1 MKQEDLFRAIGEL
14 ESLRLAKTEED
25 LSMKSGIKITRRLL
39 IAAVVTALLA
49 GSAYAAHYFL
59 YDSPKEMVTG
69 LYGSDASLAPSEA
82 SDEQK
87 PWPNSY
93 VLPGYDKRPVDETT
107 AQAMEGWISPVG
119 QTLKNGGYQLTVDAY
134 VYDSAMKVGFVT
146 LALEHDKPIAEADL
160 MMQRN
165 GEIIPGMVE
174 FTQYGRCYI
183 IPEKT
188 TDTTLAMTYYFS
200 SDVRD
205 SHVFAITLLDHD
217 EQKRILEENSL
228 EEQERSA
235 FIAQRREALMAEMT
249 LEEAQAKLMEQSG
262 FTGGE
267 APYDSYY
274 YLAANEYDWNY
285 ASSHPQQTSPEEEA
299 EARLR
304 QELTPEEAEAKL
316 REIWG
321 DEAVDA
327 TFQDQ
332 PENIAELA
340 YFILAEEEVDATPQE
355 NKLILPMPE
364 NSALPNRSFGG
375 GDVLVNSLCLRVN
388 DEKYNPGG
396 SADVALRM
404 KDGSTF
410 VVCSDEMNNC
420 LFQKGEWDGTCLC
433 MLNSAINIEDIETVI
448 LTVKGQEI
456 VLTAD

>member
-14 ESLRLAKTEED
+14 DTLRLAKTEED
-25 LSMKSGIKITRRLL
+25 LPMKTGMKFTRRLL

-59 YDSPKEMVTG
+59 YDSPREMVTG

-107 AQAMEGWISPVG
+107 AQAMESWISPVG

-146 LALEHDKPIAEADL
+146 LALEHDKPIDEADL

-205 SHVFAITLLDHD
+205 SNVFAVTLLDND
-217 EQKRILEENSL
+217 EQKRILEESSQD
-228 EEQERSA
+228 EQERSA
-235 FIAQRREALMAEMT
+235 YIAQRRETLMAE
-249 LEEAQAKLMEQSG
+249 LSKEQADARLREESG

-274 YLAANEYDWNY
+274 YLAANEYDRNY
-285 ASSHPQQTSPEEEA
+285 VSSHLRQTSPEDEA

-304 QELTPEEAEAKL
+304 QELTPEEAEARL
-316 REIWG
+316 RENWG
-321 DEAVDA
+321 DEMVDA

-332 PENIAELA
+332 PENIAEFA
-340 YFILAEEEVDATPQE
+340 YWILAQEEVDATPQE

-364 NSALPNRSFGG
+364 DSALPNRSFGG
-375 GDVLVNSLCLRVN
+375 GNVLVNSLCLRVN

-396 SADVALRM
+396 SADVTLRM

-410 VVCSDEMNNC
+410 VVRSTETDNT
-420 LFQKGEWDGTCLC
+420 LFQKGEWDGSCLC

>member
-217 EQKRILEENSL
+217 EQKRILEESSQD
-228 EEQERSA
+228 EQERSA

-249 LEEAQAKLMEQSG
+249 PEQADARLKEEAG

-285 ASSHPQQTSPEEEA
+285 ASSHPYQTSPEEEA

-304 QELTPEEAEAKL
+304 QELTPEEAEIKL

-327 TFQDQ
+327 TFQDR
-332 PENIAELA
+332 PEDIAELA
-340 YFILAEEEVDATPQE
+340 YMILAEEEVDAAPQE

-364 NSALPNRSFGG
+364 DSALPNRSFGG

-410 VVCSDEMNNC
+410 VVRSDEMNNC

-456 VLTAD
+456 PLAAD

>member
-25 LSMKSGIKITRRLL
+25 LSMKTGMKFTRRLL

-59 YDSPKEMVTG
+59 YDSPKEMVNG

-200 SDVRD
+200 SGVRD

-262 FTGGE
+262 FSGGE

-304 QELTPEEAEAKL
+304 RELTPEEAEARL

-321 DEAVDA
+321 DEAVEA
-327 TFQDQ
+327 TLQDQ

-364 NSALPNRSFGG
+364 DSALPNRSFGS

>member
-25 LSMKSGIKITRRLL
+25 LSMKTGMKITRRLL

-69 LYGSDASLAPSEA
+69 LYGSDASLAPSED

-205 SHVFAITLLDHD
+205 SNVFAITLLDHD
-217 EQKRILEENSL
+217 EQKRILEESSQ

-235 FIAQRREALMAEMT
+235 FIAQRREALMAELT
-249 LEEAQAKLMEQSG
+249 LEQADARLKEEAG

-285 ASSHPQQTSPEEEA
+285 ASSHPYQTSPEEEA

-327 TFQDQ
+327 T
-332 PENIAELA
+332 
-340 YFILAEEEVDATPQE
+340 PQE

-364 NSALPNRSFGG
+364 DSALPNRSFGG

-396 SADVALRM
+396 SADVQLRM
-404 KDGSTF
+404 KDGSVF
-410 VVCSDEMNNC
+410 VVRSDEMNNC

-448 LTVKGQEI
+448 LTVQGQEI
-456 VLTAD
+456 PLTAD

>member
-25 LSMKSGIKITRRLL
+25 LSMKSGMKITRRLL

-59 YDSPKEMVTG
+59 YDSPKEMVNG

-119 QTLKNGGYQLTVDAY
+119 QALKNGGYQLTVDAY

-188 TDTTLAMTYYFS
+188 TLAMTYYFS

-217 EQKRILEENSL
+217 EQKRILEESSQ

-262 FTGGE
+262 FSGGE
-267 APYDSYY
+267 APYDAYY

-285 ASSHPQQTSPEEEA
+285 ASTHPQQTSPEEEA

-321 DEAVDA
+321 DEAVNA

-332 PENIAELA
+332 PENIPELA
-340 YFILAEEEVDATPQE
+340 YMILAEEEVDATPQE

-364 NSALPNRSFGG
+364 DSALPNRSFGG

-396 SADVALRM
+396 SADVQLRM

>member
-25 LSMKSGIKITRRLL
+25 LSMKSGMKLTRRLL

-49 GSAYAAHYFL
+49 GSAYATHYFL
-59 YDSPKEMVTG
+59 FDSPKEMVTG

-119 QTLKNGGYQLTVDAY
+119 QTLENGGNRLTVDAY

-188 TDTTLAMTYYFS
+188 TQTTLAMTYYFS
-200 SDVRD
+200 SGVRD

-217 EQKRILEENSL
+217 EQKRILEESSRD
-228 EEQERSA
+228 EQERSA
-235 FIAQRREALMAEMT
+235 SIAQRREALMAELT
-249 LEEAQAKLMEQSG
+249 PEEAQAKLMEQAG

-267 APYDSYY
+267 APYDAYY

-285 ASSHPQQTSPEEEA
+285 ASSHPHQTSPEEEA

-304 QELTPEEAEAKL
+304 QELTPEEAEIKL

-327 TFQDQ
+327 TFQDR
-332 PENIAELA
+332 PEDIAELA
-340 YFILAEEEVDATPQE
+340 YMILAEEEVDAAPQE

-364 NSALPNRSFGG
+364 DSALPNRSFGG

-410 VVCSDEMNNC
+410 VVRSDEMNNC

-448 LTVKGQEI
+448 LTVQGQEI
-456 VLTAD
+456 PLTAD

>member
-25 LSMKSGIKITRRLL
+25 LSMKSGMKLTRRLL

-49 GSAYAAHYFL
+49 GSAYATHYFL
-59 YDSPKEMVTG
+59 FDSPKEMVTG

-107 AQAMEGWISPVG
+107 AQAMESWISPVG
-119 QTLKNGGYQLTVDAY
+119 QTLENGGNRLTVDAY

-188 TDTTLAMTYYFS
+188 TQTTLAMTYYFS
-200 SDVRD
+200 SGVRD

-217 EQKRILEENSL
+217 EQKRILEESSR

-235 FIAQRREALMAEMT
+235 SIAQRREALMAEMT

-262 FTGGE
+262 FSGGE
-267 APYDSYY
+267 APYDAYY

-285 ASSHPQQTSPEEEA
+285 ASSHPHQTSPEEEA

-316 REIWG
+316 RQIWG

-327 TFQDQ
+327 TFQDR
-332 PENIAELA
+332 PEDIAELA
-340 YFILAEEEVDATPQE
+340 YMILAEEEVDATPQE

-364 NSALPNRSFGG
+364 DSALPNRSFGG

-410 VVCSDEMNNC
+410 VVCSDEVNNC

-433 MLNSAINIEDIETVI
+433 MLNSAINIDDIETVI

>member
-1 MKQEDLFRAIGEL
+1 MKQEDLFRAIGGL
-14 ESLRLAKTEED
+14 DSLRLAKTEED
-25 LSMKSGIKITRRLL
+25 LPMKSGMKLTRRLL
-39 IAAVVTALLA
+39 IAAAVTALLA
-49 GSAYAAHYFL
+49 GSAYATHYFL
-59 YDSPKEMVTG
+59 FDSPKEMVTG

-119 QTLKNGGYQLTVDAY
+119 QTLKNGGNQLTVDAY
-134 VYDSAMKVGFVT
+134 VYDSAMKAGFVT
-146 LALEHDKPIAEADL
+146 LALEHDEPIAEADL

-188 TDTTLAMTYYFS
+188 TQTTLAMTYYFS
-200 SDVRD
+200 SGVPDPN
-205 SHVFAITLLDHD
+205 VFAITLLDHD
-217 EQKRILEENSL
+217 EQKRILEESSQ

-262 FTGGE
+262 FSGGD
-267 APYDSYY
+267 APYDDYY

-285 ASSHPQQTSPEEEA
+285 ASSHPQQTSPEAAA

-304 QELTPEEAEAKL
+304 QELTPEEAESKL

-332 PENIAELA
+332 PENIPEFA
-340 YFILAEEEVDATPQE
+340 YMILAEEEVDATPQE

-364 NSALPNRSFGG
+364 DSALPNRSFGG

-396 SADVALRM
+396 STDVALRM

-410 VVCSDEMNNC
+410 VVRSDEMNNC
-420 LFQKGEWDGTCLC
+420 LFQKGEWDGFCLC

>member
-14 ESLRLAKTEED
+14 DSLRLAKTEED
-25 LSMKSGIKITRRLL
+25 LPMKTGLKFTRRLL

-49 GSAYAAHYFL
+49 GSAYATHYFL
-59 YDSPKEMVTG
+59 FDSPKEMVTG

-119 QTLKNGGYQLTVDAY
+119 QTLENGGNRLTVDAY

-200 SDVRD
+200 SGVRD

-217 EQKRILEENSL
+217 EQKRILEESSR

-235 FIAQRREALMAEMT
+235 SIAQRREALMAEMT

-285 ASSHPQQTSPEEEA
+285 ASSHPHQTSPEEKA

-321 DEAVDA
+321 DEVVDA
-327 TFQDQ
+327 TFQDR
-332 PENIAELA
+332 PENIPELA
-340 YFILAEEEVDATPQE
+340 YMILAEEEVDAAPQE

-364 NSALPNRSFGG
+364 DSALPNRSFGS

-396 SADVALRM
+396 SADVQLRM
-404 KDGSTF
+404 KDGSVF
-410 VVCSDEMNNC
+410 VVRSDEMNNC

>member
-25 LSMKSGIKITRRLL
+25 LPMKTGMKFTRRLL

-59 YDSPKEMVTG
+59 FDSPKEMVTG

-107 AQAMEGWISPVG
+107 AQAMESWISPVG
-119 QTLKNGGYQLTVDAY
+119 QTLENGGNRLTVDAY

-188 TDTTLAMTYYFS
+188 TQTTLAMTYYFS
-200 SDVRD
+200 SGVRD

-217 EQKRILEENSL
+217 EQKRILEESSR

-235 FIAQRREALMAEMT
+235 SIAQRREALMAEMT

-262 FTGGE
+262 FSGGE
-267 APYDSYY
+267 APYDAYY

-285 ASSHPQQTSPEEEA
+285 ASSHPHQTSPEEEA

-304 QELTPEEAEAKL
+304 QELTPEKAEIKL

-327 TFQDQ
+327 TFQDR
-332 PENIAELA
+332 PEDIAELA
-340 YFILAEEEVDATPQE
+340 YMILAEEEVDATPQE

-364 NSALPNRSFGG
+364 DSALPNRSFGG

-404 KDGSTF
+404 KDGSVF
-410 VVCSDEMNNC
+410 VVRSDEMNNC

>member
-14 ESLRLAKTEED
+14 DSLRLAKTEED
-25 LSMKSGIKITRRLL
+25 LPMKTGMKFTRRLL

-59 YDSPKEMVTG
+59 YDSPREMVAG

-107 AQAMEGWISPVG
+107 AQAMESWISPVG

-205 SHVFAITLLDHD
+205 TNVFAITLLDHD
-217 EQKRILEENSL
+217 EQKRSLEERRQD
-228 EEQERSA
+228 EQERSA
-235 FIAQRREALMAEMT
+235 YIAQRRETLMAE
-249 LEEAQAKLMEQSG
+249 LSKEQADARLREEAG

-285 ASSHPQQTSPEEEA
+285 ASSHLRQTSPEDEA

-304 QELTPEEAEAKL
+304 QELTPEEAEARL
-316 REIWG
+316 RENWG

-332 PENIAELA
+332 PENIAEFA
-340 YFILAEEEVDATPQE
+340 YWILAQEEVDATPQE

-364 NSALPNRSFGG
+364 DSALPNRPFGG

-388 DEKYNPGG
+388 DEKYNPGA
-396 SADVALRM
+396 SADVQLRM

-410 VVCSDEMNNC
+410 VVRSDEMNNC

-448 LTVKGQEI
+448 LTVNGQEI
-456 VLTAD
+456 ALTAD

>member
-59 YDSPKEMVTG
+59 YDSPKEMVNG

-200 SDVRD
+200 SGVRD

-217 EQKRILEENSL
+217 EQKRILEESSQ

-274 YLAANEYDWNY
+274 YLAAQEYDWNY
-285 ASSHPQQTSPEEEA
+285 ASSHPYQTSPEEEA

-332 PENIAELA
+332 PEDIAELA

-364 NSALPNRSFGG
+364 DSALPNRSFGG

-448 LTVKGQEI
+448 LTVQGQEI

>member
-14 ESLRLAKTEED
+14 DSLRLAKTEEE
-25 LSMKSGIKITRRLL
+25 LSMKSGMKFTRRLL

-49 GSAYAAHYFL
+49 GSAYATHYFL
-59 YDSPKEMVTG
+59 FDSPKEMVTG

-82 SDEQK
+82 SDDQK

-119 QTLKNGGYQLTVDAY
+119 QTLENGGNQLTVDAY

-146 LALEHDKPIAEADL
+146 LALEHDRPIAEADL

-188 TDTTLAMTYYFS
+188 TQTTLAMTYYFS

-205 SHVFAITLLDHD
+205 TNVFAITLLDHD
-217 EQKRILEENSL
+217 EQKRILEESSK

-249 LEEAQAKLMEQSG
+249 PEEAKAKLMEQSG

-267 APYDSYY
+267 APYDDYY

-285 ASSHPQQTSPEEEA
+285 VSSHPRQTSPEEEA

-304 QELTPEEAEAKL
+304 QELTPEEAEARL
-316 REIWG
+316 RQIWG

-332 PENIAELA
+332 PEDIPEFA
-340 YFILAEEEVDATPQE
+340 YWILAMEEVDATPQE

-364 NSALPNRSFGG
+364 DSALPNRSFGG

-388 DEKYNPGG
+388 DEKYNPRG
-396 SADVALRM
+396 STDVALRM

-410 VVCSDEMNNC
+410 VVRSDEMDNC

-433 MLNSAINIEDIETVI
+433 MLNSAINIDSIQEVL
-448 LTVKGQEI
+448 LTVGTETFT
-456 VLTAD
+456 LAAD

>member
-14 ESLRLAKTEED
+14 DSLRLAKTEED
-25 LSMKSGIKITRRLL
+25 LSMKSGMKLTRRLL

-49 GSAYAAHYFL
+49 GSAYATHYFL
-59 YDSPKEMVTG
+59 FDSPKEMVTG

-107 AQAMEGWISPVG
+107 AQAMEDWISPVG
-119 QTLKNGGYQLTVDAY
+119 QTLENGGNRLTVDAY

-200 SDVRD
+200 SGVRD

-217 EQKRILEENSL
+217 EQKRILEESSR

-249 LEEAQAKLMEQSG
+249 LEEAQAKLMEQAG
-262 FTGGE
+262 FSGGE
-267 APYDSYY
+267 APYDAYY

-285 ASSHPQQTSPEEEA
+285 ASSHPYQTSPEEEA

-327 TFQDQ
+327 TFQDR
-332 PENIAELA
+332 PEDIAELA

-364 NSALPNRSFGG
+364 DSALPNRSFGG

-456 VLTAD
+456 PLTAD

>member
-25 LSMKSGIKITRRLL
+25 LPMKTGMKLTRRLL

-49 GSAYAAHYFL
+49 GSAYAVHYFL
-59 YDSPKEMVTG
+59 FDSPKEMVTG
-69 LYGSDASLAPSEA
+69 LYGSNASLAPSEA

-146 LALEHDKPIAEADL
+146 LALEHDKPIDEADL

-188 TDTTLAMTYYFS
+188 TQTTLAMTYYFS
-200 SDVRD
+200 SGVRD

-217 EQKRILEENSL
+217 EQKRILEESSR

-235 FIAQRREALMAEMT
+235 SIAQRREALMAELT
-249 LEEAQAKLMEQSG
+249 PEEAQAKLMEQSG
-262 FTGGE
+262 FSGGE
-267 APYDSYY
+267 APYDAYY

-285 ASSHPQQTSPEEEA
+285 ASSHPPAPGTDTGGSGGKAA
-299 EARLR
+299 ENLGGR
-304 QELTPEEAEAKL
+304 
-316 REIWG
+316 
-321 DEAVDA
+321 
-327 TFQDQ
+327 
-332 PENIAELA
+332 
-340 YFILAEEEVDATPQE
+340 
-355 NKLILPMPE
+355 
-364 NSALPNRSFGG
+364 GG
-375 GDVLVNSLCLRVN
+375 GCHLPGPAGGYCGACLY
-388 DEKYNPGG
+388 DSGGGG
-396 SADVALRM
+396 SGCHAPGKQIDFAHAGGQRPAQPLLWWR
-404 KDGSTF
+404 G
-410 VVCSDEMNNC
+410 CA
-420 LFQKGEWDGTCLC
+420 GEQLVPPG
-433 MLNSAINIEDIETVI
+433 E
-448 LTVKGQEI
+448 
-456 VLTAD
+456 

>member
-14 ESLRLAKTEED
+14 DSLRLAKTEED
-25 LSMKSGIKITRRLL
+25 LSMKSGMKLTRRLL

-49 GSAYAAHYFL
+49 GSAYATHYFL
-59 YDSPKEMVTG
+59 FDSPKEMVTG

-119 QTLKNGGYQLTVDAY
+119 QTLENGGNRLTVDAY

-188 TDTTLAMTYYFS
+188 TQTTLAMTYYFS
-200 SDVRD
+200 SGVRD

-217 EQKRILEENSL
+217 EQKRILEESSR

-249 LEEAQAKLMEQSG
+249 PEQADARLKEEAG

-274 YLAANEYDWNY
+274 YLAANEYDRNY
-285 ASSHPQQTSPEEEA
+285 ASSHPHQTSLEEEA

-321 DEAVDA
+321 DEVVDA
-327 TFQDQ
+327 TFQDR
-332 PENIAELA
+332 PENIPELA
-340 YFILAEEEVDATPQE
+340 YMILAEEEVDAAPQE

-364 NSALPNRSFGG
+364 DSALPNRSFGG

-410 VVCSDEMNNC
+410 VVRSDEMNNC

-456 VLTAD
+456 PLAAD